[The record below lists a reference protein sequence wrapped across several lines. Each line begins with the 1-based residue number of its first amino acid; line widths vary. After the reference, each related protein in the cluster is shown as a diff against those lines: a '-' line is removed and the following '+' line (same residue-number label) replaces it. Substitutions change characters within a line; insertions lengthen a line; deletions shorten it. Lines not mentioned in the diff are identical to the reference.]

1 MVVTILKINFLSP
14 YTANCLVFTV
24 KLFLGC
30 QYYCKISLPLINM
43 AQRFSLD
50 DLVLL
55 CYILFCSWVKTRKYV
70 E

>member
-14 YTANCLVFTV
+14 YTVNCLVFTV
-24 KLFLGC
+24 KRLLGC
-30 QYYCKISLPLINM
+30 QYYCRMLLPLINI
-43 AQRFSLD
+43 AQRFSLE

-55 CYILFCSWVKTRKYV
+55 CNILFCSWVKARKYV